1 MKGSKDMVQSLNGVW
16 QLTGLN
22 DSGRLNISAAVPGSF
37 YAALLKEG
45 MMDDPYYG
53 LNEQKSMELCQQS
66 TVWER
71 SFTPESGILES
82 KTILLKFCGIDTIS
96 KIYLNGSLIGS
107 TNNMHRT
114 YIFDVTS
121 VISDGENTL
130 RIEIYSPLKYIA
142 EMQEKDPLWG
152 VSSTVA
158 GYPHIR
164 KAHYMYGWDWG
175 PKLPDMGIWRDVEL
189 VGVNG
194 GMLGGVYITQDH
206 SAVSEG
212 KVTVNISAGL
222 AYADGENLRLEAE
235 LTSPTGETVG
245 SATNIY
251 SGEAAAELSVDV
263 KNPALWY
270 PNGYGEHPLYSLKLR
285 LTKLDSGE
293 LLDEYTSNVGLRTL
307 SLCRDKMGDGEDF
320 AFVVNGIKIFAM
332 GANYIPEDQIIPR
345 CSDERSRKLL
355 ESCADAN
362 FNMIRV
368 WGGGYY
374 PSDGFYNICDELGL
388 LVWQDFMFACSI
400 YRATDEFMSTVKQ
413 EIIDNVTRIRN
424 HPSLA
429 LWCGNNEIES
439 MWDNW
444 NTGADPDLKND
455 YLALFEDMIP
465 KVLAQLDP
473 KTPYWPSSPSS
484 CQHFKNTGDLTR
496 GDAHYWAVW
505 HSFRP
510 FTDYFKYKFRFCSE
524 YGFESLPS
532 VKTVR
537 AFNDDAE
544 PRLSDDIMEAHQKC
558 DGGTKKVEYYLA
570 QMSHQPKDFAGLVY
584 ATQAVQSDAIRLNVE
599 HMRQNRDVCRGSLY
613 WQVND
618 SNPVI
623 SWASID
629 YFNRPKALH
638 YAAKRFYSPVL
649 VSCNYENPEELWLN
663 VSSERLE
670 DIECE
675 ISWRSRL
682 SSGETINSGSQTVGI
697 KPLSSLNA
705 VPITPEISGIG
716 GELKNKAYLEF
727 ELRENGKIISSGT
740 YMYVQPKDFEF
751 ADPKLEYSVSETEE
765 SFVIDITAKAFAKG
779 VFLELDKDDCLFLD
793 NYIDIS
799 GTESQSA
806 KVTVTA
812 PKSGLSRP
820 LSLEE
825 FAGQLTVKSYFEAL
839 KLLSL

>member
-1 MKGSKDMVQSLNGVW
+1 MKGTKAMVQSLNGVW
-16 QLTGLN
+16 QLTGLD
-22 DSGRLNISAAVPGSF
+22 DSGRLNIFAAVPGSF

-82 KTILLKFCGIDTIS
+82 KTILLKFFGIDTIS
-96 KIYLNGSLIGS
+96 KIYLNGSLIGY

-142 EMQEKDPLWG
+142 EMQKKDPLWG

-235 LTSPTGETVG
+235 LTFPTGETVG

-251 SGEAAAELSVDV
+251 SGETAAELSVDV

-285 LTKLDSGE
+285 LTRLDSGE
-293 LLDEYTSNVGLRTL
+293 PLDEYTSNVGLRTL

-444 NTGADPDLKND
+444 NTGADPALKND

-473 KTPYWPSSPSS
+473 ETPYWPSSPSS

-670 DIECE
+670 DVECE

-682 SSGETINSGSQTVGI
+682 SSGEIINSGSQTVGV

-705 VPITPEISGIG
+705 IPITPGISGIG

-779 VFLELDKDDCLFLD
+779 VFLELDKDDCLFSE
-793 NYIDIS
+793 NYFDIS
-799 GTESQSA
+799 GTQANPA

-812 PKSGLSRP
+812 AKSRMSRS
-820 LSLEE
+820 LSLDE

-839 KLLSL
+839 KL

>member
-16 QLTGLN
+16 QLTGLD

-107 TNNMHRT
+107 TDNMHRT

-121 VISDGENTL
+121 VISDGENIL

-142 EMQEKDPLWG
+142 EMQEKDHLWG

-206 SAVSEG
+206 SAVPEG

-400 YRATDEFMSTVKQ
+400 YRATDEFMSTVRQ

-444 NTGADPDLKND
+444 NTGADPALKND

-682 SSGETINSGSQTVGI
+682 SSGETINSGSQTVCV

-779 VFLELDKDDCLFLD
+779 VFLELDKDDCLFSD

-825 FAGQLTVKSYFEAL
+825 FAGRLTVKSYFEAL

>member
-1 MKGSKDMVQSLNGVW
+1 MVQSLNGVW
-16 QLTGLN
+16 RLTGLD
-22 DSGRLNISAAVPGSF
+22 DSGKLDIQASVPGSF

-53 LNEQKSMELCQQS
+53 MNEQKSMELSRQS
-66 TVWER
+66 TVWEK
-71 SFTPESGILES
+71 SFTPESGILEARNV
-82 KTILLKFCGIDTIS
+82 LLKFYGIDTIS
-96 KIYLNGSLIGS
+96 KVYLNGSLLG
-107 TNNMHRT
+107 TTDNMHRT
-114 YIFDVTS
+114 YVYDVTS

-142 EMQEKDPLWG
+142 EKQEKDPMWG

-189 VGVNG
+189 VGVSEG
-194 GMLGGVYITQDH
+194 LLDGVYVTQDH
-206 SAVSEG
+206 SALSDG
-212 KVTVNISAGL
+212 KVTVTINAGL
-222 AYADGENLRLEAE
+222 AYVGEEGIRLEAE
-235 LTSPTGETVG
+235 LTSPNGETMG
-245 SATNIY
+245 SATNIH
-251 SGEAAAELSVDV
+251 SGETSAELSIDV

-270 PNGYGEHPLYSLKLR
+270 PNGYGEHPLYSLKLKLTR
-285 LTKLDSGE
+285 LDGGE

-307 SLCRDKMGDGEDF
+307 SLCRDKMGEGEDF

-374 PSDGFYNICDELGL
+374 PSDGFYSICDELGL
-388 LVWQDFMFACSI
+388 LVWQDFMFACSV
-400 YRATDEFMSTVKQ
+400 YRATDEFMSTVRQ
-413 EIIDNVTRIRN
+413 EIVDNVMRLRN

-439 MWDNW
+439 MWEGW
-444 NTGADPDLKND
+444 NTGADPALKED
-455 YLALFEDMIP
+455 YLMLFEDMIP
-465 KVLAQLDP
+465 EVLAQFDP

-484 CQHFKNTGDLTR
+484 CQHFKNTGDLTC

-510 FTDYFKYKFRFCSE
+510 FTDYFRYKFRFCSE

-537 AFNDDAE
+537 AFNDEAE
-544 PRLSDDIMEAHQKC
+544 PKLSDDVMEAHQKC
-558 DGGTKKVEYYLA
+558 EGGTKKVEYYLA

-629 YFNRPKALH
+629 YFNRPKPLH
-638 YAAKRFYSPVL
+638 YAAKRFYNQVL
-649 VSCNYENPEELWLN
+649 VSCNYENPQELWLN
-663 VSSERLE
+663 VSSERSDEL
-670 DIECE
+670 ECE

-682 SSGETINSGSQTVGI
+682 SSGEIISGGEQKVTV
-697 KPLSSLNA
+697 KPYSSLNA
-705 VPITPEISGIG
+705 VRITPEISGIG
-716 GELKNKAYLEF
+716 EELKNKAYLEF
-727 ELRENGKIISSGT
+727 ELSENGRIISSGT
-740 YMYVQPKDFEF
+740 YMYVQPKDFIF
-751 ADPKLEYSVSETEE
+751 ADPKLEYSVSETED
-765 SFVIDITAKAFAKG
+765 SFVVEITAKAFAKG
-779 VFLELDKDDCLFLD
+779 VFLELCKDDCLFTE
-793 NYIDIS
+793 NYFDIS
-799 GTESQSA
+799 GTVAKPA
-806 KVTVTA
+806 KVTVSA
-812 PKSGLSRP
+812 AKSRLSKL
-820 LSLEE
+820 LSLDE
-825 FAGQLTVKSYFEAL
+825 FAGQLTVKSYYEAL
-839 KLLSL
+839 KL

>member
-1 MKGSKDMVQSLNGVW
+1 MKGSKAMVQSLNGVW
-16 QLTGLN
+16 QLTGLD
-22 DSGRLNISAAVPGSF
+22 DSGRLNIFAAVPGSF

-82 KTILLKFCGIDTIS
+82 KTILLKFFGIDTIS
-96 KIYLNGSLIGS
+96 KIYLNGSLIGY

-142 EMQEKDPLWG
+142 EMQKNDPLWG

-251 SGEAAAELSVDV
+251 SGETAAELSVDV
-263 KNPALWY
+263 RNPALWY

-293 LLDEYTSNVGLRTL
+293 PLDEYTSNVGLRTL
-307 SLCRDKMGDGEDF
+307 SLCRDKMGEGEDF

-444 NTGADPDLKND
+444 NTGADPALKND

-465 KVLAQLDP
+465 KVLAQLDSE
-473 KTPYWPSSPSS
+473 TPYWPSSPSS

-682 SSGETINSGSQTVGI
+682 SSGEIINSGSQTVGV

-705 VPITPEISGIG
+705 VSITPEISGIG

-727 ELRENGKIISSGT
+727 ELRESGKIISSGT

-751 ADPKLEYSVSETEE
+751 ADPKLEYSVSETEK

-779 VFLELDKDDCLFLD
+779 VFLELDKDDCLFSD

-799 GTESQSA
+799 GTQANPA

-812 PKSGLSRP
+812 AKSRMSRS
-820 LSLEE
+820 LSLDE
-825 FAGQLTVKSYFEAL
+825 FARQLTVKSYFEAL
-839 KLLSL
+839 KL

>member
-1 MKGSKDMVQSLNGVW
+1 MVQSLNGVW
-16 QLTGLN
+16 RLSGLDGSVN
-22 DSGRLNISAAVPGSF
+22 LNICAAVPGSF

-53 LNEQKSMELCQQS
+53 LNEQKSMELCRQS

-71 SFTPESGILES
+71 SFTPENGVLAS
-82 KTILLKFCGIDTIS
+82 KNILLKFYGIDTIS
-96 KIYLNGSLIGS
+96 KVYLNGRFIGT

-114 YIFDVTS
+114 YVFDVTS
-121 VISDGENTL
+121 ELRNGENTL
-130 RIEIYSPLKYIA
+130 RIEIYSPLRYIA
-142 EMQEKDPLWG
+142 EMQKKDPLWG

-175 PKLPDMGIWRDVEL
+175 PKLPDMGIWRGVEI

-194 GMLGGVYITQDH
+194 GMLESVYITQDH
-206 SAVSEG
+206 SAASEG
-212 KVTVNISAGL
+212 RVTVNISAEL
-222 AYADGENLRLEAE
+222 AYVGETLRLEAV
-235 LTSPTGETVG
+235 LTSPKGANVG

-251 SGEAAAELSVDV
+251 SGETSAELSVDV

-285 LTKLDSGE
+285 LAKLDGSE
-293 LLDEYTSNVGLRTL
+293 LLDEYTSNVGLRTV

-345 CSDERSRKLL
+345 CSDERSHRLL

-374 PSDGFYNICDELGL
+374 PSDGFYNICDKLGL

-400 YRATDEFMSTVKQ
+400 YRATDEFMSTVRQ
-413 EIIDNVTRIRN
+413 EIIDNVKRIRN

-439 MWDNW
+439 MWDSW
-444 NTGADPDLKND
+444 NTGANPALKND
-455 YLALFEDMIP
+455 YLAIFEGMIP
-465 KVLAQLDP
+465 DALAQFDP
-473 KTPYWPSSPSS
+473 ETPYWPSSPSS
-484 CQHFKNTGDLTR
+484 CEHFKNTGDLTR

-532 VKTVR
+532 AKTVR
-537 AFNDDAE
+537 AFNDEAE
-544 PRLSDDIMEAHQKC
+544 PKLSDDIMEAHQKC
-558 DGGTKKVEYYLA
+558 DGGTKKVNYYLS

-638 YAAKRFYSPVL
+638 YAAKRFYSQVL
-649 VSCNYENPEELWLN
+649 VSCNYENQQELWLN
-663 VSSERLE
+663 VSSERAVEL
-670 DIECE
+670 DCE
-675 ISWRSRL
+675 ISWHSRL
-682 SSGETINSGSQTVGI
+682 STGEIINSGKQRVGVM
-697 KPLSSLNA
+697 PFSALNA
-705 VPITPEISGIG
+705 VCITPEISGIG
-716 GELKNKAYLEF
+716 DELKNRAYLEF
-727 ELRENGKIISSGT
+727 ELRENGRAISSGI

-751 ADPKLEYSVSETEE
+751 ADPKLEYNVSEDGD
-765 SFVIDITAKAFAKG
+765 SFVIDITARAFAKG
-779 VFLELDKDDCLFLD
+779 VFLELGRDDCLFSE
-793 NYIDIS
+793 NYFDIS
-799 GTESQSA
+799 GTAAQPA
-806 KVTVTA
+806 FARVTVDKRTI
-812 PKSGLSRP
+812 SRQI
-820 LSLEE
+820 SLED
-825 FAGQLTVKSYFEAL
+825 FAGQLTVKSYYEAL
-839 KLLSL
+839 KL

>member
-1 MKGSKDMVQSLNGVW
+1 MVQSLNGVW
-16 QLTGLN
+16 RLTGLD
-22 DSGRLNISAAVPGSF
+22 DSERLNIPAEVPGSF

-53 LNEQKSMELCQQS
+53 LNEQKSLELSRES
-66 TVWER
+66 TVWE
-71 SFTPESGILES
+71 SCFTPESGIIDS
-82 KTILLKFCGIDTIS
+82 KNVLLKFYGIDTVS
-96 KIYLNGSLIGS
+96 EIYLNGTLIGS
-107 TNNMHRT
+107 TDNMHRT
-114 YIFDVTS
+114 YVFDVTS
-121 VISDGENTL
+121 KISVGENAL
-130 RIEIYSPLKYIA
+130 RIEIYSPLKYIEDKQA
-142 EMQEKDPLWG
+142 SDPLWG

-194 GMLGGVYITQDH
+194 GLLDGVYITQDH

-212 KVTVNISAGL
+212 RVTVNIAASL
-222 AYADGENLRLEAE
+222 AYTDGEALRLEAE
-235 LTSPTGETVG
+235 LVSPDGKAMG
-245 SATNIY
+245 SAASIY
-251 SGEAAAELSVDV
+251 SSETSAELSIDV

-270 PNGYGEHPLYSLKLR
+270 PNGYGEHPLYSLSLR
-285 LTKLDSGE
+285 LTKLDGGE

-307 SLCRDKMGDGEDF
+307 SLCRDKMGEGEDF

-388 LVWQDFMFACSI
+388 LVWQDFMFACSV
-400 YRATDEFMSTVKQ
+400 YRATDEFMSTVRQ
-413 EIIDNVTRIRN
+413 EITDNVNRIRN

-439 MWDNW
+439 MWEGW
-444 NTGADPDLKND
+444 NTGADPALKND
-455 YLALFEDMIP
+455 YLMLFEDMIP
-465 KVLAQLDP
+465 NVLSELDP
-473 KTPYWPSSPSS
+473 ETPYWPSSPSS
-484 CQHFKNTGDLTR
+484 CRHFKNTGDLTR

-510 FTDYFKYKFRFCSE
+510 FTDYFRYKFRFCSE

-532 VKTVR
+532 VKTIR
-537 AFNDDAE
+537 AFNNDAE
-544 PRLSDDIMEAHQKC
+544 PKLSDDVMEAHQKC
-558 DGGTKKVEYYLA
+558 EGGTKKVEYYLA

-649 VSCNYENPEELWLN
+649 ISCNYENPEELWLN
-663 VSSERLE
+663 VSSERQSEL
-670 DIECE
+670 ECE
-675 ISWRSRL
+675 INWRSRL
-682 SSGETINSGSQTVGI
+682 SSGEIIAGGTRKVTVE
-697 KPLSSLNA
+697 PFSSLNA
-705 VPITPEISGIG
+705 VEITPENSGID
-716 GELKNKAYLEF
+716 GELKSRAYLEF
-727 ELRENGKIISSGT
+727 ELTENGRTISSGT

-751 ADPKLEYSVSETEE
+751 VNPELEYSVSDTKD
-765 SFVIDITAKAFAKG
+765 SFVIEISAKAFAKG
-779 VFLELDKDDCLFLD
+779 VFLELNEDDCLFSE
-793 NYIDIS
+793 NYFDIS
-799 GTESQSA
+799 GTQAQPA

-812 PKSGLSRP
+812 AKSGISKA

-825 FAGQLTVKSYFEAL
+825 FAGQLTVKSYCEAL
-839 KLLSL
+839 KLG

>member
-16 QLTGLN
+16 QLTGLD

-121 VISDGENTL
+121 VISDGENIL

-293 LLDEYTSNVGLRTL
+293 LLDEYTSNVGLLTL

-444 NTGADPDLKND
+444 NTGADPALKND

-537 AFNDDAE
+537 AFYDDAE

-670 DIECE
+670 DVECE
-675 ISWRSRL
+675 ISWHSRL
-682 SSGETINSGSQTVGI
+682 SSGEIINSVSQTVGV

-779 VFLELDKDDCLFLD
+779 VFLELDKDDCLFSD

>member
-1 MKGSKDMVQSLNGVW
+1 MVQSLNGVW
-16 QLTGLN
+16 RLTDLD
-22 DSGRLNISAAVPGSF
+22 DSCRLDIKAAVPGSF
-37 YAALLKEG
+37 YSALLKEG

-53 LNEQKSMELCQQS
+53 LNEQKSLELCRQS
-66 TVWER
+66 TAWER
-71 SFTPESGILES
+71 SFTPNSGILES
-82 KTILLKFCGIDTIS
+82 ETVLLKFYGIDTIS

-107 TNNMHRT
+107 TDNMHRT
-114 YIFDVTS
+114 YDFDVTS
-121 VISDGENTL
+121 MISDGENTL
-130 RIEIYSPLKYIA
+130 RIEIYSPLKYI
-142 EMQEKDPLWG
+142 EEKQAADPLWG

-194 GMLGGVYITQDH
+194 GLLDGVYVTQDH
-206 SAVSEG
+206 SALSEG
-212 KVTVNISAGL
+212 KVTVNISAAL
-222 AYADGENLRLEAE
+222 AYVGAETLRLEAE
-235 LTSPTGETVG
+235 LTSPNGKVMG
-245 SATNIY
+245 SATNIH
-251 SGEAAAELSVDV
+251 SGETSAELSIDV

-270 PNGYGEHPLYSLKLR
+270 PNGYGEQPLYSLKLKLTR
-285 LTKLDSGE
+285 LDGGE

-307 SLCRDKMGDGEDF
+307 SLCRDKMGEGEDF

-345 CSDERSRKLL
+345 CSDDRSRKLL
-355 ESCADAN
+355 KSCADAN

-413 EIIDNVTRIRN
+413 EIIDNVTRLRN

-429 LWCGNNEIES
+429 LWCGNNEVES
-439 MWDNW
+439 MWENW
-444 NTGADPDLKND
+444 NTGADPALMND
-455 YLALFEDMIP
+455 YLAIFEDMIP
-465 KVLAQLDP
+465 DVLSQCDP
-473 KTPYWPSSPSS
+473 ETPYWPSSPSS
-484 CQHFKNTGDLTR
+484 CQHFRNTGDLTR

-510 FTDYFKYKFRFCSE
+510 FTDYFRYKFRFCSE

-537 AFNDDAE
+537 AFNDEAE
-544 PRLSDDIMEAHQKC
+544 PRLADDVMEAHQKC
-558 DGGTKKVEYYLA
+558 EGGTKKVEYYLA
-570 QMSHQPKDFAGLVY
+570 QMSHNPKDFAGLVY

-638 YAAKRFYSPVL
+638 YAAKRFYSAVL

-663 VSSERLE
+663 VSSERLTKL
-670 DIECE
+670 ECE

-682 SSGETINSGSQTVGI
+682 ASGEIIAEGSQKVSV

-705 VPITPEISGIG
+705 LPITPEISGISADMR
-716 GELKNKAYLEF
+716 NKAYLEF
-727 ELRENGKIISSGT
+727 ELRENGVILSSGT
-740 YMYVQPKDFEF
+740 YMYVQPKDFGF
-751 ADPKLEYSVSETEE
+751 ADPKLEYTVSEAGDG
-765 SFVIDITAKAFAKG
+765 FVIDITAKAFAKG
-779 VFLELDKDDCLFLD
+779 VFLELGEDDCLFSD

-799 GTESQSA
+799 GTQASPA
-806 KVTVTA
+806 KATITA
-812 PKSGLSRP
+812 AKSGLSKP
-820 LSLEE
+820 LSLED

-839 KLLSL
+839 KLG

>member
-1 MKGSKDMVQSLNGVW
+1 MVQSLNGTW
-16 QLTGLN
+16 RLTCLD
-22 DSGRLNISAAVPGSF
+22 DSGKHDIKAAVPGS
-37 YAALLKEG
+37 YYSALLKEG

-53 LNEQKSMELCQQS
+53 LNEQKSLELSQNS

-71 SFTPESGILES
+71 QFTPEDVIRKSI
-82 KTILLKFCGIDTIS
+82 TILLKFYGIDTIS
-96 KIYLNGSLIGS
+96 KVYLNGTLIGS

-121 VISDGENTL
+121 KLKDGENTL

-194 GMLGGVYITQDH
+194 GLLNGVYITQNH
-206 SAVSEG
+206 SLLSEG

-222 AYADGENLRLEAE
+222 AYSGGDTLRLEVE
-235 LTSPTGETVG
+235 LTSPDGDTMG

-251 SGEAAAELSVDV
+251 SGETSAELSVDV

-270 PNGYGEHPLYSLKLR
+270 PNGYGEHPLYSLKLKLTR
-285 LTKLDSGE
+285 LDGGE

-307 SLCRDKMGDGEDF
+307 SLCRDKMGEGKDF

-345 CSDERSRKLL
+345 CSDERSRRLL

-374 PSDGFYNICDELGL
+374 PSDGFYDICDELGL

-444 NTGADPDLKND
+444 NTGADSALKND
-455 YLALFEDMIP
+455 YLMLFEDMIP
-465 KVLAQLDP
+465 EVLAECDP

-484 CQHFKNTGDLTR
+484 CEHFKNTGDLTR

-544 PRLSDDIMEAHQKC
+544 PKLSDDVMEAHQKC

-649 VSCNYENPEELWLN
+649 VSCNYENPQELWLN

-670 DIECE
+670 DVECE
-675 ISWRSRL
+675 INWRSRL
-682 SSGETINSGSQTVGI
+682 SDGGIIAEGSQKVTV

-705 VPITPEISGIG
+705 IPITPEISGIG
-716 GELKNKAYLEF
+716 EGLESKAYLEF
-727 ELRENGKIISSGT
+727 ELKENGKILSSGT

-751 ADPKLEYSVSETEE
+751 ADPKLEYSVSETAE

-779 VFLELDKDDCLFLD
+779 VFLELDKNDCLFSE
-793 NYIDIS
+793 NYFDIS
-799 GTESQSA
+799 GTESQPA

-812 PKSGLSRP
+812 AKSGLSRA
-820 LSLEE
+820 LSLDE
-825 FAGQLTVKSYFEAL
+825 FRKQLTVKSYYEAL
-839 KLLSL
+839 GL